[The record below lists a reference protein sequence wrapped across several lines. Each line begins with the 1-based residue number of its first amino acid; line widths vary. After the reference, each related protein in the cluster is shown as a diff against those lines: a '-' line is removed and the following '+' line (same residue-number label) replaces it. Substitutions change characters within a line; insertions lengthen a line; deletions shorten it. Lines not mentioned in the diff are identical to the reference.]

1 MIDIDK
7 VLDDVVTSEINR
19 RFSIFVE
26 NLSMEG
32 LGDGLLKPGTSVE
45 NFTRGFNAVMQARTL
60 AKTVLTELMK
70 DAQ

>member
-19 RFSIFVE
+19 RFSIFVD
-26 NLSMEG
+26 NLTMEG
-32 LGDGLLKPGTSVE
+32 VPNGPKPGSSIE
-45 NFTRGFNAVMQARTL
+45 NFKRGFSAVLEARNL
-60 AKTVLTELMK
+60 AKTILMGVLK